1 MIDYVNELLCVKWY
15 ICMINLDYMRN
26 LLVTSLPFLTWYI
39 CFLFMMIVLYT
50 RVGNIIN
57 EPVKDR
63 VIYQQMSKIKK

>member
-1 MIDYVNELLCVKWY
+1 
-15 ICMINLDYMRN
+15 
-26 LLVTSLPFLTWYI
+26 
-39 CFLFMMIVLYT
+39 MIVLYT